1 MDADLLLYLEGMEKR
16 RCERFAERM
25 HGIGKH
31 LRGQVDERT
40 HGTSESLREHF
51 DRRMSGVEKNLRDHF
66 DRRWHEAETRILHA
80 FGVCHEITNAR
91 VLKIEA
97 DLSNINASTSQQLDA
112 MQSKLLD
119 LETRIINLEGPQGR
133 TA

>member
-1 MDADLLLYLEGMEKR
+1 MDADLLQYLEGMEKR
-16 RCERFAERM
+16 LCGHFD
-25 HGIGKH
+25 K
-31 LRGQVDERT
+31 RT
-40 HGTSESLREHF
+40 HGTSEGLREHF
-51 DRRMSGVEKNLRDHF
+51 DGRMSGLEKSLRDHI

-97 DLSNINASTSQQLDA
+97 DISNINASTSQQLDA

-119 LETRIINLEGPQGR
+119 LETRIISLEGPQGK

>member
-1 MDADLLLYLEGMEKR
+1 MDADLLQYLEGMEKR
-16 RCERFAERM
+16 RCERFAELM

-31 LRGQVDERT
+31 LGGQIDERM

-51 DRRMSGVEKNLRDHF
+51 DGRVAGVGKSLRDHI
-66 DRRWHEAETRILHA
+66 DRRWHEAETRILRA
-80 FGVCHEITNAR
+80 FEACHEITNAR

-97 DLSNINASTSQQLDA
+97 DISNINESTSQQLNA

-119 LETRIINLEGPQGR
+119 LETRVINLEGPQGR